1 MADTTTTNLSLTK
14 PEVGA
19 STDTWGTK
27 LNTDLDTIDAIFS
40 SSGTAI
46 SLGAVSIATFT
57 STGIDD
63 NADATAIT
71 IDSSERV
78 GIGTA
83 PSAKLHVTNTATDE
97 PVGYFY
103 SNASTSSPC
112 LQVLQDGAG
121 ASGAALYVRNDGSG
135 NAITVDDGSSGNTVY
150 VINNAGNVGIGNSTP
165 SSAYSL
171 ADDLVVGNTTGAHG
185 ISIIAQ
191 DNTNSAL
198 HFADALAGDD
208 GAASYA
214 GYVAYNHAS
223 NYMFFGTSSAERL
236 RIDTSGNIGIGTTS
250 PGAKLNVNSGTTN
263 TMAHFHS
270 TDDNGFIELKDDDT
284 TGYIGVQNDY
294 LYIGGAPSTNTQN
307 LVINDGTGN
316 VGIGDT
322 SPVSKL
328 TVGGQVTATAG
339 AVSAPTYAFDN
350 DTDTGMSRPT
360 TNAINFCIGGSE
372 KIRIDSSGRLL
383 VGNTGSLGNACNI
396 FMYASPTKTSIET
409 QNTTTGATNYAMTF
423 RSNGGTE
430 IGFINVTNTGTTYDT
445 GSDYRLKENITP
457 IENGLDRLNNL
468 NPVKFNWK
476 SDGTSSEGFIAHEV
490 QEIFSDAVSGEKDA
504 EMMQGMDYGRITPL
518 LVKAIQEQQE
528 QIEQLKTEI
537 QTLKGE

>member
-1 MADTTTTNLSLTK
+1 
-14 PEVGA
+14 
-19 STDTWGTK
+19 
-27 LNTDLDTIDAIFS
+27 
-40 SSGTAI
+40 
-46 SLGAVSIATFT
+46 
-57 STGIDD
+57 
-63 NADATAIT
+63 
-71 IDSSERV
+71 
-78 GIGTA
+78 
-83 PSAKLHVTNTATDE
+83 
-97 PVGYFY
+97 
-103 SNASTSSPC
+103 
-112 LQVLQDGAG
+112 
-121 ASGAALYVRNDGSG
+121 
-135 NAITVDDGSSGNTVY
+135 
-150 VINNAGNVGIGNSTP
+150 
-165 SSAYSL
+165 
-171 ADDLVVGNTTGAHG
+171 
-185 ISIIAQ
+185 
-191 DNTNSAL
+191 
-198 HFADALAGDD
+198 
-208 GAASYA
+208 
-214 GYVAYNHAS
+214 
-223 NYMFFGTSSAERL
+223 MFFGTSSAERL